1 MLVRDHKHITRLPNW
16 RTAHFPTSWNLLS
29 FPAHPSMSSFTD
41 DTLKTGL
48 RFSRNVLFSLP
59 FGVTAS
65 LPSNT
70 CLSQHSRSAFGC
82 FVNKA
87 TVLSGYS
94 ISHCI
99 EKIKGKFD
107 FLAKL
112 SDERFFLQFLPPF
125 PSFFLFFGR
134 ILCLE
139 ICQKLHKG
147 RLLIGHPA
155 LQHRLQKPV
164 QRCANGPSLQPQRH
178 QVPAIHRQVL

>member
-1 MLVRDHKHITRLPNW
+1 MLVRDHKHITRLLNW

-59 FGVTAS
+59 FGVTVS

-87 TVLSGYS
+87 NVLSGYS

-125 PSFFLFFGR
+125 PSFFLFFVC
-134 ILCLE
+134 IPCIE
-139 ICQKLHKG
+139 ICQTLQEG
-147 RLLIGHPA
+147 RPLIGQAPH
-155 LQHRLQKPV
+155 QHCRQEPV
-164 QRCANGPSLQPQRH
+164 QRRANGPSFQP
-178 QVPAIHRQVL
+178 